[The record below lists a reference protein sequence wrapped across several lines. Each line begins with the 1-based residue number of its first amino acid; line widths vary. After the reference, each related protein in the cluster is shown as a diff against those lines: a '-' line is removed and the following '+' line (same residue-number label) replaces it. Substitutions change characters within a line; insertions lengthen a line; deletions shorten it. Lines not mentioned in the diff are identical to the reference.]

1 MKPSSP
7 STRSATVA
15 RRQQRR
21 NRKAAGVDTLLAS
34 PDLENDVDTLPP
46 GLEIMHA
53 PGSSF
58 GCDSMMIE
66 DILHN
71 IERASRGFDFKLDC
85 IQKAACAKEDP
96 EQGPTE
102 IGTFRSHNS
111 ENSLH
116 QLGCVLVA
124 LRDSYAASPP
134 GMANPILAWCS
145 VQPVGESNATGSA
158 AADAG
163 IESNGT
169 ESNAIGSASAGAG
182 IESNSIESNAIG
194 STATDAD
201 IGSKGTERNA
211 IGHAAAGA
219 GIESNSIESNAT
231 ESSATDSDIGSNG
244 AESIAIGSA
253 AAGVG
258 MESNSIECNATESS
272 ATDADIGSNGTE
284 SNATGSAAA
293 GAGIENIGIGS
304 NATGSSA
311 TDADVGSNGTE
322 SNAVGSAATGAGV
335 ESNGTEINVDA
346 MSTELSYMFE
356 VSAHVGVQT
365 DNGCVTDK
373 REDKKG
379 SAHVWEDGRTG
390 DKSARADDE
399 GTHSQTSQWKL
410 TGVGSS
416 RQWSSPTTS
425 LPLDHSTS
433 QWHGSPKQFGLYNV
447 GGLLVFRRGFMPYCT
462 PPCLQLPPAE
472 NGKMQNWTVQR
483 HWH

>member
-169 ESNAIGSASAGAG
+169 ESNAIGSAS
-182 IESNSIESNAIG
+182 
-194 STATDAD
+194 
-201 IGSKGTERNA
+201 
-211 IGHAAAGA
+211 AGA

>member
-169 ESNAIGSASAGAG
+169 ESNA
-182 IESNSIESNAIG
+182 
-194 STATDAD
+194 
-201 IGSKGTERNA
+201 
-211 IGHAAAGA
+211 
-219 GIESNSIESNAT
+219 
-231 ESSATDSDIGSNG
+231 
-244 AESIAIGSA
+244 
-253 AAGVG
+253 
-258 MESNSIECNATESS
+258 
-272 ATDADIGSNGTE
+272 
-284 SNATGSAAA
+284 
-293 GAGIENIGIGS
+293 
-304 NATGSSA
+304 
-311 TDADVGSNGTE
+311 
-322 SNAVGSAATGAGV
+322 VGSAATGAGV